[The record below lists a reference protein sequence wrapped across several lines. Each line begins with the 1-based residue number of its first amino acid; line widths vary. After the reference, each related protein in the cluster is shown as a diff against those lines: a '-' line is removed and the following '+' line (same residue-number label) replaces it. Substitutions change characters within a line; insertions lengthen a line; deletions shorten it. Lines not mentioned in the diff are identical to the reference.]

1 MRIVRS
7 VVVSPYLPLNLSFS
21 VSISIHIY
29 LSCLTLSLGGAKA
42 YVPES
47 LSVGGGGEI
56 ERL

>member
-47 LSVGGGGEI
+47 LSVGGEI